1 MDDPKV
7 NVVKTVSHQQ
17 RGVVLLTVLNATA
30 EDSGLFWCVANN
42 GIGGKEVRNATYL
55 LVRRESLSFD
65 YHRLQPFHDVGYCRP
80 VSRAGP
86 GQAREA
92 NSR

>member
-7 NVVKTVSHQQ
+7 NVVKSVSHQQ

-55 LVRRESLSFD
+55 LVRRKFLHLIFIIQISTVLYARYQHCLPANLSL
-65 YHRLQPFHDVGYCRP
+65 
-80 VSRAGP
+80 RAP
-86 GQAREA
+86 A
-92 NSR
+92 

>member
-7 NVVKTVSHQQ
+7 NIVKSVSNQQ

-55 LVRRESLSFD
+55 LVRRKFFLIYEMFIIQISTVL
-65 YHRLQPFHDVGYCRP
+65 Y
-80 VSRAGP
+80 A
-86 GQAREA
+86 
-92 NSR
+92 